1 MPGFVVHFVYL
12 RAQNQS
18 PMPARCPECGSFVK
32 KDAESCPRCGAGL
45 SAIPFTEPKETQ
57 TAGQAAAQSR
67 HAKKDKQNKAA
78 APTKKKTEDKTTK
91 ASRNAQ
97 QKKSVKSVKKARAA
111 QTDKTSKTSRMAVQK
126 EAAKQP
132 KEETESPHQDTE
144 DYPRLVQEFT
154 AYYNKY
160 QQLRQKALQQ
170 PQKFDRKL
178 KRILKAKHAIPDPPD
193 TPWLGRFRI
202 YRDYRCVF
210 RISFKKECILIEW
223 PSQKKNRPDHSDERE
238 PGTDVQT
245 LLQLLCS
252 DLHASSYRESQ
263 LSYTSDARIDNLLF
277 DTDSE
282 IFLSALILAIT
293 AALTLAIAWYHG
305 KIGLGAAY
313 FLSMGIYIVLPTI
326 VRLFLAKPTHPG
338 KTGNT

>member
-1 MPGFVVHFVYL
+1 M
-12 RAQNQS
+12 
-18 PMPARCPECGSFVK
+18 
-32 KDAESCPRCGAGL
+32 

-57 TAGQAAAQSR
+57 TAGQAAAHSR

-160 QQLRQKALQQ
+160 QQLRQKVKDHPEILQGY
-170 PQKFDRKL
+170 QKDSRYS
-178 KRILKAKHAIPDPPD
+178 AYASS
-193 TPWLGRFRI
+193 
-202 YRDYRCVF
+202 DYRCVF